1 MLVKNIHQELLPK
14 VDNWAQLGGLILL
27 GVGGITVL
35 LAATIKYPRAI
46 KAAAIIRPVGEVRI
60 VEAATSGIISN
71 ILVQEN
77 QKVVRGE
84 EIATIENSQLHRQK
98 RQILLNIQQQKL
110 QLTQLNSQQ
119 KALNSQIA
127 AEINGME
134 GAIAS
139 AQAQLSRTQREHK
152 DKQLIT
158 QTEIQEAS
166 ANWELAKE
174 EVKRYQQLSKS
185 GAVSSLQLKEKE
197 KAFKAAQA
205 RLQRAKIG
213 INPHTANLAIAQQNI
228 IQKRSQ
234 GESTL
239 ASLKKER
246 ESLQQRLIEMENK
259 ISSHQ
264 QQLQQVEQDL
274 QKTIIRAPQR
284 GTILKLQLRNPG
296 QVVNS
301 GVAIA
306 QIAPQDVAL
315 VVKAK
320 IPVADI
326 RKVQVCQA
334 HQVKN
339 CRVGKVQMRISAYP
353 YTDYGI
359 LKGAV
364 RAITPDTIAPSKDD
378 RNPVTGSYY
387 EVTIEPEKPYLQ
399 KRNRRYPL
407 QAGMEAKAE
416 IFAKKET
423 VLMLI
428 LRKTRLI
435 TNL

>member
-1 MLVKNIHQELLPK
+1 MTVKNIHKELLPK
-14 VDNWAQLGGLILL
+14 VGNWARLGGLILL
-27 GVGGITVL
+27 GTGGITVL
-35 LAATIKYPRAI
+35 LAATIKYPLAV
-46 KAAAIIRPVGEVRI
+46 KTAAIIRPVGEVKV
-60 VEAATSGIISN
+60 VEAATSGVISN
-71 ILVQEN
+71 ILVKEN
-77 QKVVRGE
+77 QKVARGE
-84 EIATIENSQLHRQK
+84 EIATIENSQLHGK
-98 RQILLNIQQQKL
+98 KSQILLNIQQHKL
-110 QLTQLNSQQ
+110 QLTHLNSQQ
-119 KALNSQIA
+119 KALNAQIV
-127 AEINGME
+127 AEVNGME

-139 AQAQLSRTQREHK
+139 AQAQLSRTQREYK
-152 DKQLIT
+152 DKQLVT
-158 QTEIQEAS
+158 QTEVQEAS
-166 ANWELAKE
+166 AAWELAKE
-174 EVKRYQQLSKS
+174 EVKRYQQLSKN
-185 GAVSSLQLKEKE
+185 GAVSSLQFKEKE

-205 RLQRAKIG
+205 KLQRAKIG
-213 INPHTANLAIAQQNI
+213 INPNTASLAIAQQNI

-259 ISSHQ
+259 ISSYQ
-264 QQLQQVEQDL
+264 QELQQVEQDL
-274 QKTIIRAPQR
+274 QKTIIRAPQG

-296 QVVNS
+296 QIVNP

-320 IPVADI
+320 IPVASI
-326 RKVQVCQA
+326 RKVQICQA
-334 HQVKN
+334 HQVKD
-339 CRVGKVQMRISAYP
+339 CQVGKVQMRISAYP

-364 RAITPDTIAPSKDD
+364 RAITPDAIAPSKDD
-378 RNPVTGSYY
+378 RNLVTGSYY
-387 EVTIEPEKPYLQ
+387 EVTIEPEKSYLK

-416 IFAKKET
+416 IFAQKET
-423 VLMLI
+423 LLMLI
-428 LRKTRLI
+428 LRKTRLM